1 MPSIKGPAILLGQFM
16 RDEEPYNS
24 ISNIGKWV
32 ASLGYKA
39 VQIPTWHPRVIDLD
53 KTPESKTN

>member
-24 ISNIGKWV
+24 ISSIGKWV

-39 VQIPTWHPRVIDLD
+39 VQIPTWENL
-53 KTPESKTN
+53 